1 MRNKSPG
8 YLYKYILPGDRAYLT
23 RNSNNIKQIF
33 CRSEYFANSFFPYT
47 IKEWNKLSLEI
58 RNCESYSIFKKSLL
72 KFIRTI
78 PNSVFSVADTYG
90 IKLLTRLHVGLSH
103 LREHKFRHN
112 FQGIINPLCY
122 CNVEIELTSH
132 FFLRCQNFINPRN
145 NLMNKLLILIFLI

>member
-23 RNSNNIKQIF
+23 RNSNNIKQIS

>member
-23 RNSNNIKQIF
+23 RNSNNIKQIS

-47 IKEWNKLSLEI
+47 IKEWNKLSLEL
-58 RNCESYSIFKKSLL
+58 RNSEPYSIFKKSLL

-112 FQGIINPLCY
+112 FQDIINPLCY
-122 CNVEIELTSH
+122 CSVEIELTSH